1 MNKKHFKRV
10 VMVIFV
16 LMLAFSFAGCG
27 DKINPNNYVT
37 VEKYEELRAADWGDM
52 SFKEMEKFLDVQGIV
67 DEEGTADWGE
77 GYTVVDFPGP
87 DTDSYLHVLFGTDDD
102 GKESASSMSPTGKL
116 AEN

>member
-16 LMLAFSFAGCG
+16 LVLAFSFAGCG

-37 VEKYEELRAADWGDM
+37 VEKYEELRA
-52 SFKEMEKFLDVQGIV
+52 
-67 DEEGTADWGE
+67 ADWGE

>member
-1 MNKKHFKRV
+1 MNKNHFKRV

-16 LMLAFSFAGCG
+16 LVLAFSFAGCG

-37 VEKYEELRAADWGDM
+37 VEKYEELRAADWGGM